1 MNRYFD
7 KNDVFSSNNRIFESF
22 FTDAPVQ
29 KTKLEKWLEKLSRVL
44 FSILVFLS
52 SAAFVKLAK
61 CIGVAGSLVG
71 FVGIIGAMEQGT
83 LGLGIGLCIGA
94 VLLLI
99 EYLCLRG
106 NHRS

>member
-7 KNDVFSSNNRIFESF
+7 NNGLYSSNNRIFEGYF
-22 FTDAPVQ
+22 NDVTAQ

-52 SAAFVKLAK
+52 SATFVKALK
-61 CIGVAGSLVG
+61 CVGVAGALVG

-83 LGLGIGLCIGA
+83 LGLGLGLCIGA
-94 VLLLI
+94 ALLLI
-99 EYLCLRG
+99 EYLCIRG
-106 NHRS
+106 SHRS